1 MGKIGRW
8 LKRRSRMMW
17 ALTVLMWAI
26 AAALLPVGAVELSDG
41 STMFTSPPRL
51 VSFVTTENVTNRKNA
66 TYYVTVNLLPEAGE
80 ALKTLKVSL
89 IEGRFTRLDY
99 HTDEIEVFAGEQG
112 DRQRD
117 YAVDFAEYDEDSQ
130 TLTVQLATAAD
141 PGQHLTFALKPVRNP
156 TRAGVYLFEVNAAP
170 AGENPVFQRAGTG
183 RLNIFEDPFV
193 GLRVR
198 LRE

>member
-1 MGKIGRW
+1 MV
-8 LKRRSRMMW
+8 
-17 ALTVLMWAI
+17 ALVWAI
-26 AAALLPVGAVELSDG
+26 ATALFPVGAVELSDG

-51 VSFVTTENVTNRKNA
+51 VSFVTTENVTHRKNA

-99 HTDEIEVFAGEQG
+99 HTDDIEVFAGEQG

-130 TLTVQLATAAD
+130 TLTVQLATPAD
-141 PGQHLTFALKPVRNP
+141 PGQYLTFALKPVRNP
-156 TRAGVYLFEVNAAP
+156 TRSGVYLFEVTAAP
-170 AGENPVFQRAGTG
+170 AGDNPVFQRAGTG
-183 RLNIFEDPFV
+183 RLNIFDDPFV
-193 GLRVR
+193 GLRMD
-198 LRE
+198 L

>member
-1 MGKIGRW
+1 MSKMRQW

-17 ALTVLMWAI
+17 AMVALVCAVVTT
-26 AAALLPVGAVELSDG
+26 LLPVGAVELSDG

-99 HTDEIEVFAGEQG
+99 RTDDIEVFAGDRG

-117 YAVDFAEYDEDSQ
+117 YAVDLAEYDEASQ
-130 TLTVQLATAAD
+130 MLTIQLATAAD
-141 PGQHLTFALKPVRNP
+141 PGQYLTFALKPVRNP
-156 TRAGVYLFEVNAAP
+156 TRAGVYLFEVTAAP

-183 RLNIFEDPFV
+183 RLNIFDDPFV
-193 GLRVR
+193 GLRMD
-198 LRE
+198 L